1 LFKRLQGRDW
11 HTRRIVPVND
21 HVVTLGYTSGA
32 SESICVELQ
41 SIMNRQAIV
50 KAEEKLVR
58 MRRAVCAMKE
68 ASEPDQIKRSW
79 EDFIVAATTFYNAL
93 AHGAKGNNKSNA
105 WFGKKKHAR
114 KTDPLL
120 KYIHHARNAENHGIE
135 QITDLASSQ
144 ITLKGKG
151 TTVTLIDAAPG
162 KWAVANVS
170 GDVEFAN
177 DRVCL
182 VPVYDSDVWYDPPTR
197 HLGQELENK
206 QPVGVAQSALAY
218 FEQMFAEVRELVR

>member
-1 LFKRLQGRDW
+1 
-11 HTRRIVPVND
+11 
-21 HVVTLGYTSGA
+21 
-32 SESICVELQ
+32 
-41 SIMNRQAIV
+41 MNRQAIV

-105 WFGKKKHAR
+105 WFGKKKHAH

-120 KYIHHARNAENHGIE
+120 KDIHHARNAENHGIE

-151 TTVTLIDAAPG
+151 TTVTLIDAARGSGPSPTSVATLSSQTTGFALCPFMTAMFGTIHQRDTSG
-162 KWAVANVS
+162 KNLRTS
-170 GDVEFAN
+170 N
-177 DRVCL
+177 R
-182 VPVYDSDVWYDPPTR
+182 
-197 HLGQELENK
+197 
-206 QPVGVAQSALAY
+206 SASLN
-218 FEQMFAEVRELVR
+218 RL